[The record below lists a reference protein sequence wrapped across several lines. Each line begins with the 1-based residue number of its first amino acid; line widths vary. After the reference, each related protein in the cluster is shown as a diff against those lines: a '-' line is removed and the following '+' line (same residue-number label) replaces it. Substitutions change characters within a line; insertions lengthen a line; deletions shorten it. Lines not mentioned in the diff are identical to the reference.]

1 MRNSENVLYNL
12 GEKSK
17 IEDYKFEKLIRN
29 LYNENFYYIAI
40 SKLYANKGAGTKGS
54 DNKSIDGFSN
64 YDILKLIE
72 SIKDESYEPAILK
85 RVYIPKSNG
94 KLRPLSIPSFR
105 DKIVQEII
113 RMILNAIYEPIFS
126 KNSHGF
132 RPNRSCHTALKDVN
146 VKFTG
151 TKWFIEGDIK
161 GCFDNINHHILL
173 RILDQKIS
181 DQKFLRLINKFLKC
195 GYLENWR
202 YSKTYSGTPQG
213 GIMSPILANIYL
225 NEFDKFMEK
234 LKRRFDI
241 GKRRTKQNKEY
252 RRKTS
257 ILNARRK
264 KRDKNKS
271 TELLSEIKS
280 IEKELM
286 KISYYDTMDENFK
299 SLKYVRYADDFII
312 GVIGSK
318 EDCEWIKEEIKNYMN
333 EKLNLNLSEE
343 KTLITNIDKRAKFL
357 GYELTKKSTRI
368 KTNEKGR
375 PERIAN
381 GNIEL
386 YIPRD
391 FAINW
396 MLNNNAISYNIDRK
410 SWSSVARYSLIN
422 LSHLEIISTYNNEI
436 RGIYNYYKMA
446 KNVHRQLST
455 LIYGMEYSCL
465 STLARKHK
473 SSRKKIRSKLG
484 KENGWGVDYNTK
496 EGKRT
501 ILFFNSPIERELFPV
516 TWENI
521 DVKYNV
527 MTLKGRTELEDRLK
541 ANQCELCGINGSDIE
556 FHIHHIN
563 KLKTIKEKEKKS
575 KWMIQMIARNRK
587 TLVVCTKC
595 VNGKFLLLFF

>member
-1 MRNSENVLYNL
+1 
-12 GEKSK
+12 
-17 IEDYKFEKLIRN
+17 
-29 LYNENFYYIAI
+29 
-40 SKLYANKGAGTKGS
+40 
-54 DNKSIDGFSN
+54 
-64 YDILKLIE
+64 
-72 SIKDESYEPAILK
+72 
-85 RVYIPKSNG
+85 
-94 KLRPLSIPSFR
+94 
-105 DKIVQEII
+105 
-113 RMILNAIYEPIFS
+113 
-126 KNSHGF
+126 
-132 RPNRSCHTALKDVN
+132 
-146 VKFTG
+146 
-151 TKWFIEGDIK
+151 
-161 GCFDNINHHILL
+161 
-173 RILDQKIS
+173 
-181 DQKFLRLINKFLKC
+181 
-195 GYLENWR
+195 
-202 YSKTYSGTPQG
+202 
-213 GIMSPILANIYL
+213 
-225 NEFDKFMEK
+225 
-234 LKRRFDI
+234 
-241 GKRRTKQNKEY
+241 
-252 RRKTS
+252 
-257 ILNARRK
+257 
-264 KRDKNKS
+264 
-271 TELLSEIKS
+271 
-280 IEKELM
+280 
-286 KISYYDTMDENFK
+286 MDENFK
-299 SLKYVRYADDFII
+299 SLKYVSDFII

-318 EDCEWIKEEIKNYMN
+318 DDCEWIKEEIKNYMN

-343 KTLITNIDKRAKFL
+343 KTLITNIDRRAKFL

-368 KTNEKGR
+368 KTNEKER

-396 MLNNNAISYNIDRK
+396 MLNNNAISYNTDRK

-465 STLARKHK
+465 SILARKHK

-484 KENGWGVDYNTK
+484 KESGWGVDYNTK
-496 EGKRT
+496 EAKRT

-541 ANQCELCGINGSDIE
+541 ANQCELCGIKGSDIE

-595 VNGKFLLLFF
+595 HKSIRNGSY